1 MPGTRK
7 GRVPMKEQHRL
18 INEYRQIGMPDD
30 DWCRVNDIVSILA
43 DFEPMKSRFWKSGN
57 QMSKK

>member
-1 MPGTRK
+1 
-7 GRVPMKEQHRL
+7 MKEQHRL